1 MPEQPDSPFVPIDV
15 DSDVPAVVRG
25 QRRTWVS
32 AGLMV
37 AGLMCGLV
45 GLVLVTNRYGNTGTM
60 GLPVVGFGGLLFA
73 VGFSHLFVKLRYAI
87 VVGFLAGPMSV
98 VLLFVVFWAY
108 ILVIGSFGR

>member
-45 GLVLVTNRYGNTGTM
+45 GLVLVTNRYGNTQARRPKKGA
-60 GLPVVGFGGLLFA
+60 A
-73 VGFSHLFVKLRYAI
+73 VEEAAAPAEEATAA
-87 VVGFLAGPMSV
+87 AG
-98 VLLFVVFWAY
+98 A
-108 ILVIGSFGR
+108 